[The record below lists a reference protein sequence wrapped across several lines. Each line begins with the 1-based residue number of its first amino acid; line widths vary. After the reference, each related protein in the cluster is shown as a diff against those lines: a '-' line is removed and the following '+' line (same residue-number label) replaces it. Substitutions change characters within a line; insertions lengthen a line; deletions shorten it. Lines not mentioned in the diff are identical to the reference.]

1 MEGKKKQHSKGELE
15 CTDGSRRNSGFV
27 PGVGKALGVSDSSKN
42 TKSPSWTSSISTITE
57 ELPAPKVSE
66 AMTRVPSAA
75 SAASY
80 PYCSSVPEEP
90 DAKPCPTRARWWNTL
105 PKIGETVHSHKHSL
119 NAVVLN
125 VNGTPREIIYDPRYN
140 PLFSKLEIFYMFN
153 AQTPLSDCYTYAKTR
168 LASFVKFLEV
178 YHSSRQ
184 YASAC
189 LPFNVSVAAN
199 ATAGGYPS
207 YTAGVDYH
215 EIGEIVQL
223 WYLQSL
229 KFMIDNNSFLFSNEI
244 VDYLVNYE
252 PQKNASIKRELSCS
266 GPPPSALQ
274 ETIIRAD
281 ILLIRCTFE
290 EELGWQLALDEP
302 NWNIVD
308 LFVDLSFLGRLTT
321 EDEGEDSSGNATST
335 TADVDG
341 DTTLSPPSSA
351 SSSPA
356 TSATTSSSD
365 VSYGKV
371 SESLMREPV
380 RSGNDIFVDPQT
392 DVPETSSARACHVIV
407 QDCVGRDL
415 DKLAAEMRAKG
426 LNETCRPSIS
436 QNSSQESFSSQKQGQ
451 SGKKDQSTK
460 SAKGS
465 TGLGISNF
473 FRRKN
478 SHASGD
484 KGDNPLSSK
493 RAPQSD
499 SVKMNLTIQNSY
511 LDDYYASTLANFRKL
526 VLPSH
531 CMFTRR
537 ETPKPFKRENGAS
550 KKQEAK
556 SYQKEFLQI
565 KIPLKDESFPV
576 IICPDVWF
584 SLEFKKWKELIN
596 ELFRCI
602 RPGGFLETS
611 ACNLTNV
618 NDGYDIEKSSK
629 EFPTLLEMKALN
641 DVISMEAVK
650 AGLQVFPMRHLVGA
664 LKAAGFVNIKHSVF
678 SLKRGDLR
686 HNMGFLFEFL
696 AIRNYDYQ
704 LRNDLLSSEVKPPG
718 TNPASFPLRY
728 VEEHMG
734 KADEDAGVVRL
745 VLITAQKP

>member
-1 MEGKKKQHSKGELE
+1 MEGKKKQHSKSEVE
-15 CTDGSRRNSGFV
+15 CIDGSRRNSGLV
-27 PGVGKALGVSDSSKN
+27 PGAGKTLGVSDSLKN
-42 TKSPSWTSSISTITE
+42 TKPPSWTSSISTITE
-57 ELPAPKVSE
+57 ELPAPRVSE

-75 SAASY
+75 SAISY

-90 DAKPCPTRARWWNTL
+90 DVKPCPTRARWWNTL

-119 NAVVLN
+119 NVVVLN

-140 PLFSKLEIFYMFN
+140 PFFSKLEIFYMFN
-153 AQTPLSDCYTYAKTR
+153 AQTPLSDCYTHAKTR
-168 LASFVKFLEV
+168 LESFVKFLDV

-199 ATAGGYPS
+199 ATSGGYPS
-207 YTAGVDYH
+207 YTAGIDYR

-229 KFMIDNNSFLFSNEI
+229 KFMLDNNSFLFSNEI

-252 PQKNASIKRELSCS
+252 PHKNANIKKELSGS
-266 GPPPSALQ
+266 GSPLSALQ
-274 ETIIRAD
+274 ETISRAD

-308 LFVDLSFLGRLTT
+308 LFVDLSFLGKLTT
-321 EDEGEDSSGNATST
+321 ENEREESSGNATSVT
-335 TADVDG
+335 VDADG
-341 DTTLSPPSSA
+341 DTTLSPPSSVT
-351 SSSPA
+351 SSPS

-365 VSYGKV
+365 ISYGKV
-371 SESLMREPV
+371 SESIMREPV

-392 DVPETSSARACHVIV
+392 EVPNSSCAKACHVIV

-415 DKLAAEMRAKG
+415 DKLATEMRARS
-426 LNETCRPSIS
+426 LSESRRPSIS
-436 QNSSQESFSSQKQGQ
+436 QNSSEESISSQKQSQ
-451 SGKKDQSTK
+451 TSKKDQPAK
-460 SAKGS
+460 SLKGS

-499 SVKMNLTIQNSY
+499 SIKMNLTIQNSY

-531 CMFTRR
+531 CMFSRR
-537 ETPKPFKRENGAS
+537 GTPKSSKRDSATS

-556 SYQKEFLQI
+556 SYQKEFLQV
-565 KIPLKDESFPV
+565 KLPLKDESIPV
-576 IICPDVWF
+576 IVCPDVWF
-584 SLEFKKWKELIN
+584 SLEFKKWKGLIN

-618 NDGYDIEKSSK
+618 NDCYDLEKSSK
-629 EFPTLLEMKALN
+629 EFPTLVEMKALT
-641 DVISMEAVK
+641 DAISMEAVK

-664 LKAAGFVNIKHSVF
+664 LKAAGFVNIKHTVL

-704 LRNDLLSSEVKPPG
+704 LRNDLLSSDIKPPG

-728 VEEHMG
+728 IEEHMG
-734 KADEDAGVVRL
+734 KADEDAGVVRI